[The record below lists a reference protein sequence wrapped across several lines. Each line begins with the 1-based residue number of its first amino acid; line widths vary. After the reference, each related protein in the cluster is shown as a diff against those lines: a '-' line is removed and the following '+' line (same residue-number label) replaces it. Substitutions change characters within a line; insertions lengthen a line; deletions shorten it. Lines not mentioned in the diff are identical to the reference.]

1 MLDRQFLAILREEGA
16 GLPIR
21 TVRLGAEGLGKSI
34 HPGVRRGE
42 EDVDCIASV
51 LTLAQTMGQ
60 WEDKQKNGRA
70 VASTASVSRGSHK
83 CRATTRPIQRVRYPV
98 HEQGAWSAHAPQ
110 CFYDGFPH
118 CENGPLS
125 CHSTKTP
132 APLPARPVTS
142 RKTALKGSISP

>member
-42 EDVDCIASV
+42 EDVDCIAGV

-83 CRATTRPIQRVRYPV
+83 CGATTRPIQRVRHPV
-98 HEQGAWSAHAPQ
+98 HEQDAPIVPD
-110 CFYDGFPH
+110 FTVFPVD
-118 CENGPLS
+118 LS
-125 CHSTKTP
+125 
-132 APLPARPVTS
+132 TS
-142 RKTALKGSISP
+142 RKPPIIMPFQAIPPQRGQAILRDVS